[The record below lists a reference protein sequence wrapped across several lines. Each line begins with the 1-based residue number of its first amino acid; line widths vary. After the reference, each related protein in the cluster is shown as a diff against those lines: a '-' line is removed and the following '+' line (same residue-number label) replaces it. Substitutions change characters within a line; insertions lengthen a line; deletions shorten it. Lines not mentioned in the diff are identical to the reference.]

1 MSTGINI
8 LCYKSKTLANGE
20 HPLMLRVCKDG
31 KKKYISLGLSIA
43 EQYWD
48 FTKNK
53 PKLNCPN
60 KEYIET
66 LIANKTKEFNEKVIE
81 FKSEDKEFTARTLI
95 EKVSKPTK
103 KKTVGEF
110 FLEQIEQL
118 KIAKRTGYAKSHYH
132 VYNSLMK
139 FNGHLDIYFSDI
151 DIPWL
156 KKYEEW
162 QRANGD
168 AENSI
173 GIRFRTLRVIYN
185 HAIEENLV
193 KEEYYPF
200 RKFKI
205 SRLHEV
211 TAKRA
216 IVKEEVMQI
225 INYNY
230 IGKDLYIH
238 LAIDLFSFSYFMG
251 GINFIDMAYLTH
263 ENIIDSRLIY
273 RRKKTRKL
281 IKLPLLPKASE
292 IIDKYKTEGSPFLF
306 PILSTF
312 HQTEIQQRNRIHK
325 TIVKVNRRLKNIGK
339 ELGIDKKLT
348 TYVARHS
355 HATTLKRAGVST
367 SIISEALGHSSEK
380 VTQIYLDS
388 FENTQ
393 MSNAMQNLL

>member
-118 KIAKRTGYAKSHYH
+118 QIAKRTGYAKSHYH

-151 DIPWL
+151 DILWL

-173 GIRFRTLRVIYN
+173 GIRFRTLRVVYN

-200 RKFKI
+200 SKFKI
-205 SRLHEV
+205 
-211 TAKRA
+211 
-216 IVKEEVMQI
+216 
-225 INYNY
+225 
-230 IGKDLYIH
+230 
-238 LAIDLFSFSYFMG
+238 
-251 GINFIDMAYLTH
+251 
-263 ENIIDSRLIY
+263 
-273 RRKKTRKL
+273 
-281 IKLPLLPKASE
+281 
-292 IIDKYKTEGSPFLF
+292 
-306 PILSTF
+306 
-312 HQTEIQQRNRIHK
+312 
-325 TIVKVNRRLKNIGK
+325 
-339 ELGIDKKLT
+339 
-348 TYVARHS
+348 
-355 HATTLKRAGVST
+355 
-367 SIISEALGHSSEK
+367 
-380 VTQIYLDS
+380 
-388 FENTQ
+388 
-393 MSNAMQNLL
+393 

>member
-1 MSTGINI
+1 
-8 LCYKSKTLANGE
+8 
-20 HPLMLRVCKDG
+20 
-31 KKKYISLGLSIA
+31 
-43 EQYWD
+43 
-48 FTKNK
+48 
-53 PKLNCPN
+53 
-60 KEYIET
+60 
-66 LIANKTKEFNEKVIE
+66 
-81 FKSEDKEFTARTLI
+81 
-95 EKVSKPTK
+95 
-103 KKTVGEF
+103 
-110 FLEQIEQL
+110 
-118 KIAKRTGYAKSHYH
+118 
-132 VYNSLMK
+132 
-139 FNGHLDIYFSDI
+139 
-151 DIPWL
+151 
-156 KKYEEW
+156 
-162 QRANGD
+162 
-168 AENSI
+168 
-173 GIRFRTLRVIYN
+173 
-185 HAIEENLV
+185 
-193 KEEYYPF
+193 
-200 RKFKI
+200 
-205 SRLHEV
+205 
-211 TAKRA
+211 
-216 IVKEEVMQI
+216 MQN

-230 IGKDLYIH
+230 TGKDLYIH

-306 PILSTF
+306 AILSTF
-312 HQTEIQQRNRIHK
+312 HQTEIQQSNRIHK

>member
-31 KKKYISLGLSIA
+31 KKKYISLCLSIA

-118 KIAKRTGYAKSHYH
+118 QIAKRTGYAKSHYH

-151 DIPWL
+151 DILWL

-173 GIRFRTLRVIYN
+173 GIRFRTLRVVYN

-230 IGKDLYIH
+230 TGKDLYIH

-312 HQTEIQQRNRIHK
+312 HQTEIQQ
-325 TIVKVNRRLKNIGK
+325 
-339 ELGIDKKLT
+339 
-348 TYVARHS
+348 
-355 HATTLKRAGVST
+355 
-367 SIISEALGHSSEK
+367 
-380 VTQIYLDS
+380 
-388 FENTQ
+388 
-393 MSNAMQNLL
+393 